1 VKPRSSGVRG
11 LRWLSAR
18 WLSFV
23 ALAALVACGG
33 GGSGAGVAGFESEGK
48 GDPPFGSGS
57 GDPPFGGGA
66 GGGGG
71 LTGDGSLP
79 SPDAAVTVSDADLQG
94 TVFNASNG
102 TPIGGAAVSF
112 DTTTLTTASDG
123 TFEQASAAAAPRL
136 LIEGAASNYETLYVP
151 SEVLGTVPSVNLL
164 RLTPF
169 GTAGDI
175 AVAAGGTVT
184 DATSGAAVTIAGNVL
199 TAPGGAPPPPDTVS
213 VRVTNIAVGS
223 DSHLLS
229 GDYTA
234 DNGTPVESYGSV
246 VLTAVTEADVAV
258 GETMSLRIPV
268 STRSGSPPATADL
281 YRFIES
287 SGRWVEAGSAT
298 LSGTAYTANVTAFG
312 QWMVG
317 SPIDPTVGVTG
328 CVNDDTGEPAPN
340 VRIEADGVSYSGIS
354 YATTDVDG
362 RFSLAVRPSSTIIV
376 SGRRGALLTNATSR
390 TINASPVDITPCLT
404 LPASNAATMRLTW
417 GENPRDIDSH
427 LRTPDGAHV
436 FYGAKGTLD
445 AAPFASLD
453 VDDVTGFG
461 PEVTTIRRPKAG
473 IYRFYLHNFSGTFS
487 PGMTASPTRVELN
500 YLGRTVVFSP
510 PSGEGSARYWH
521 LFDLKIAADC
531 TMTLYRYNRWRA
543 DEPQNPNTAISTAQ
557 ECVP

>member
-1 VKPRSSGVRG
+1 MRG
-11 LRWLSAR
+11 LRLVSAR
-18 WLSFV
+18 WLSFA

-33 GGSGAGVAGFESEGK
+33 GGSGSGEAGFASDGK
-48 GDPPFGSGS
+48 GDPSFGSGA
-57 GDPPFGGGA
+57 GDPPFGGGS

-71 LTGDGSLP
+71 LTGDGPLP

-94 TVFNASNG
+94 TVFNASSG
-102 TPIGGAAVSF
+102 TPIGGAAVHF
-112 DTTTLTTASDG
+112 GATTLTTASDG

-136 LIEGAASNYETLYVP
+136 LIEGTASNYETLYLP

-169 GTAGDI
+169 GTTGDI
-175 AVAAGGTVT
+175 TVASGGTVA
-184 DATSGAAVTIAGNVL
+184 DATSGAAVTVAANVL
-199 TAPGGAPPPPDTVS
+199 TAPGGTPPAPDTVS
-213 VRVTNIAVGS
+213 VRVTNVAVGS

-234 DNGTPVESYGSV
+234 DNLATLESYGSV
-246 VLTAVTEADVAV
+246 VLTAVTAADVAA

-268 STRSGSPPATADL
+268 STRTGSPPATADL

-287 SGRWVEAGSAT
+287 SGRWVDAGSAT
-298 LSGTAYTANVTAFG
+298 LSGNAYTADVTDFG

-317 SPIDPTVGVTG
+317 SPIASAVTVTG
-328 CVNDDTGEPAPN
+328 CVNDDTGAPAAN
-340 VRIEADGVSYSGIS
+340 VRIEAEGISYSGIS
-354 YATTDVDG
+354 YDTTDIDG
-362 RFSLAVRPSSTIIV
+362 QFSLTVRPSSTIIV

-390 TINASPVDITPCLT
+390 SIDASPVDITTCLT
-404 LPASNAATMRLTW
+404 LPSSNAATMRLTW

-436 FYGAKGTLD
+436 FYAAKGTLD
-445 AAPFASLD
+445 TAPFASLD

-487 PGMTASPTRVELN
+487 PGMTGSPTRVELN
-500 YLGRTVVFSP
+500 YLGRTVVFTP

-543 DEPQNPNTAISTAQ
+543 DEPQNPNTATTTAQ